1 MVLFI
6 LCHSLRWIPNL
17 WELQEA
23 GRKKVSLL
31 PIIRKPL
38 SLFTGYGLIDR
49 YCRLAVLHCI

>member
-49 YCRLAVLHCI
+49 